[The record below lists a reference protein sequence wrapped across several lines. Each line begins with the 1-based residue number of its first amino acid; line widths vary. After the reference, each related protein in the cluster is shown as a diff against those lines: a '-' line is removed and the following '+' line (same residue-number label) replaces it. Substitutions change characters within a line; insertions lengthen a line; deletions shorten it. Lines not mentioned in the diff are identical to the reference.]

1 MMEFKL
7 TIDITDKLAD
17 AISAIFASIA
27 ETRKCHAASVTENV
41 AQIVG
46 KSPSASLSSHKAP
59 PQCAQ
64 EAPECTKAPEP
75 VITQA
80 EPENAKIDPPE
91 SQESAPVIDEE
102 RVADCAG
109 AQFHCPTPEQPTPA
123 VNADAEVAPAP
134 VEPEKPKKKKSA
146 KKVVAEAGSAAAWL
160 SKVAAETPAPVEAPQ
175 PESKPQPEPPAVEA
189 PEKPEPAK
197 ADAPKAADGDPMGG
211 MTVMEA
217 VQALF
222 DAIQQ
227 KGLDMADVNARV
239 RTKANE
245 LGLSYSSIACL
256 IKAVGYVNASRIALG
271 E

>member
-1 MMEFKL
+1 MKFTL

-17 AISAIFASIA
+17 AIGALSASIA
-27 ETRKCHAASVTENV
+27 DAQKCHAASVTENV

-46 KSPSASLSSHKAP
+46 KSLSAPLSAP
-59 PQCAQ
+59 RCAQ

-80 EPENAKIDPPE
+80 EPESAKIDPPE

-109 AQFHCPTPEQPTPA
+109 AQLHCPTPAQALPA
-123 VNADAEVAPAP
+123 VNKAEAVPEPQETA
-134 VEPEKPKKKKSA
+134 PEKPKKKKSV
-146 KKVVAEAGSAAAWL
+146 KKAVEA
-160 SKVAAETPAPVEAPQ
+160 PAPVEAPQ
-175 PESKPQPEPPAVEA
+175 PESKPEQPAVEA
-189 PEKPEPAK
+189 PAYPEPAK
-197 ADAPKAADGDPMGG
+197 TDAPKAADGDPMGG

-227 KGLDMADVNARV
+227 KGLEMADVNARV
-239 RTKANE
+239 RAKANE

-256 IKAVGYVNASRIALG
+256 IKAIGYVEARRIALG

>member
-17 AISAIFASIA
+17 AISALSAAIA
-27 ETRKCHAASVTENV
+27 EARKCHAASVTESV

-46 KSPSASLSSHKAP
+46 KVSSA
-59 PQCAQ
+59 QCAQ
-64 EAPECTKAPEP
+64 EAPECTKEP
-75 VITQA
+75 DPVVTRA

-91 SQESAPVIDEE
+91 PQESAPAIDEE

-109 AQFHCPTPEQPTPA
+109 AQFHCPTPAQALPA
-123 VNADAEVAPAP
+123 ISTGDADAAPAP

-146 KKVVAEAGSAAAWL
+146 KKAVEA
-160 SKVAAETPAPVEAPQ
+160 PAPAEAPQ
-175 PESKPQPEPPAVEA
+175 PESKPEPPAVEA

-222 DAIQQ
+222 DAIQK

-256 IKAVGYVNASRIALG
+256 IKAIGYVEARRIALG

>member
-1 MMEFKL
+1 MEFKL

-17 AISAIFASIA
+17 AISALSASIA
-27 ETRKCHAASVTENV
+27 DARKCHTASVTENV

-46 KSPSASLSSHKAP
+46 KVSSASLSSHKEA

-64 EAPECTKAPEP
+64 EAPECTKEPEP

-80 EPENAKIDPPE
+80 DPESAKIAPAELQD
-91 SQESAPVIDEE
+91 SASDEG
-102 RVADCAG
+102 RIADCAG
-109 AQFHCPTPEQPTPA
+109 AQFHCPTPAQPLPA
-123 VNADAEVAPAP
+123 VNKADAVPEPQEKQ
-134 VEPEKPKKKKSA
+134 EPEKPKKKKSA
-146 KKVVAEAGSAAAWL
+146 KK
-160 SKVAAETPAPVEAPQ
+160 AAETPAPAEAPQ
-175 PESKPQPEPPAVEA
+175 PEAKPQPEPPVVEA
-189 PEKPEPAK
+189 TEKPEPAK
-197 ADAPKAADGDPMGG
+197 AEPVKPDEPKAADGDPMGG

-227 KGLDMADVNARV
+227 KGLEMADVNARV
-239 RTKANE
+239 RAKANE

-256 IKAVGYVNASRIALG
+256 IKAIGYVEARRIALG

>member
-1 MMEFKL
+1 MAEFKL

-17 AISAIFASIA
+17 AISALSASIA

-46 KSPSASLSSHKAP
+46 KSSSASLSSHKTT

-64 EAPECTKAPEP
+64 EASECTKEPEP

-80 EPENAKIDPPE
+80 EPESAKIDPPE
-91 SQESAPVIDEE
+91 LRESAPVIDEE
-102 RVADCAG
+102 RWADCAG
-109 AQFHCPTPEQPTPA
+109 AQLHCPAPAQPPPA
-123 VNADAEVAPAP
+123 VSTDADVAPAP

-146 KKVVAEAGSAAAWL
+146 KKAAEA
-160 SKVAAETPAPVEAPQ
+160 PAPVEAPQ
-175 PESKPQPEPPAVEA
+175 PESKPGPKPEPSAVEA
-189 PEKPEPAK
+189 PEPAK

-217 VQALF
+217 VQTLF

-256 IKAVGYVNASRIALG
+256 IKAVGYVEARRIALG

>member
-1 MMEFKL
+1 MLEFKL

-17 AISAIFASIA
+17 AISALSASIA
-27 ETRKCHAASVTENV
+27 EASVTENV

-46 KSPSASLSSHKAP
+46 KVSSASLSAHKEA

-64 EAPECTKAPEP
+64 EAPECTKEPEP
-75 VITQA
+75 VIIQA
-80 EPENAKIDPPE
+80 EPENAKIAPAE
-91 SQESAPVIDEE
+91 LQESAPDEE
-102 RVADCAG
+102 HTADCAG
-109 AQFHCPTPEQPTPA
+109 AQFHCPAPAQPLPA
-123 VNADAEVAPAP
+123 VSKAEAVPEP
-134 VEPEKPKKKKSA
+134 QEKQEPEKPKKKKSA
-146 KKVVAEAGSAAAWL
+146 KKAV
-160 SKVAAETPAPVEAPQ
+160 ETPAPVEAPQ
-175 PESKPQPEPPAVEA
+175 PESKPQPESPASEA

-197 ADAPKAADGDPMGG
+197 PEPIKPDEPKAADGDPMGG

-227 KGLDMADVNARV
+227 KGLEMADVNARV
-239 RTKANE
+239 RAKANE

-256 IKAVGYVNASRIALG
+256 IKAIGYVEARRIALG

>member
-1 MMEFKL
+1 MEFKL
-7 TIDITDKLAD
+7 TIDITDKLAN
-17 AISAIFASIA
+17 AINALSASIV
-27 ETRKCHAASVTENV
+27 EVSR
-41 AQIVG
+41 
-46 KSPSASLSSHKAP
+46 KAP

-64 EAPECTKAPEP
+64 GAPECTKAPEP

-80 EPENAKIDPPE
+80 EPESAKIDPPE
-91 SQESAPVIDEE
+91 SQESASVIDEE

-109 AQFHCPTPEQPTPA
+109 AQFHCPTPEP
-123 VNADAEVAPAP
+123 VNADTEVAPAP

-146 KKVVAEAGSAAAWL
+146 KK
-160 SKVAAETPAPVEAPQ
+160 AAETPAPAEAPQ
-175 PESKPQPEPPAVEA
+175 PESKPEPLAVEA
-189 PEKPEPAK
+189 PAYPEPAK
-197 ADAPKAADGDPMGG
+197 TDAPKAADGDPMGG

-256 IKAVGYVNASRIALG
+256 IKAVGYVEARRIALG

>member
-17 AISAIFASIA
+17 AISALSAAIA
-27 ETRKCHAASVTENV
+27 EARKCHAASVTESV

-46 KSPSASLSSHKAP
+46 KVSSA
-59 PQCAQ
+59 QCAQ
-64 EAPECTKAPEP
+64 GAPECTKESDP
-75 VITQA
+75 VVTRA

-91 SQESAPVIDEE
+91 PQESAPAIDEE

-109 AQFHCPTPEQPTPA
+109 VRFHCPTPSQPSPA
-123 VNADAEVAPAP
+123 VSEVDAAPAP
-134 VEPEKPKKKKSA
+134 IEPEKQEPEKPKKKKSA
-146 KKVVAEAGSAAAWL
+146 KKIV
-160 SKVAAETPAPVEAPQ
+160 AETPAPAEAPQ
-175 PESKPQPEPPAVEA
+175 PESKSEPTVVEA
-189 PEKPEPAK
+189 PVSPEPAKAEPAK

-227 KGLDMADVNARV
+227 KGLEMADVNARV
-239 RTKANE
+239 RAKANE

-256 IKAVGYVNASRIALG
+256 IKAIGYVEARRIALG